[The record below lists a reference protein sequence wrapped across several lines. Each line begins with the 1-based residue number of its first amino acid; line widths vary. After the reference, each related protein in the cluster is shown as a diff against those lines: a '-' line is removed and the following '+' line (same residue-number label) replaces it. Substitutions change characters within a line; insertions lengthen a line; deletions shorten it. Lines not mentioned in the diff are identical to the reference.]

1 MKKLLFLFAV
11 SFLIASSVNAQTD
24 KEVVK
29 SEIKNDK
36 KKESAIKKEKREER
50 KELRKLE
57 GKEVSYQ
64 AKEAFRGDFGNIP
77 VSKWE
82 RLTNFDKA
90 TFVKDGKFMEAF
102 YDADA
107 DLVGTVTPRSFTDL
121 PAKAQK
127 YINEK
132 YNGYTIGN
140 ASFFDDNEKNQTDM
154 ILYSEQFD
162 DADNFFIELKRDDQK
177 IVLRVD
183 PGGDV
188 SFFKKLK

>member
-11 SFLIASSVNAQTD
+11 SFLIAASVNAQTD
-24 KEVVK
+24 KQFVK
-29 SEIKNDK
+29 NEIKNDK
-36 KKESAIKKEKREER
+36 KKESVIKKEKREER

-64 AKEAFRGDFGNIP
+64 AKEAFRGDFGNIT

-90 TFVKDGKFMEAF
+90 TFVRDGKFMEAF

-107 DLVGTVTPRSFTDL
+107 NLVGTVTPRPFTDL

-127 YINEK
+127 YIHEK

-140 ASFFDDNEKNQTDM
+140 ASFFDDNEKNETDM

-162 DADNFFIELKRDDQK
+162 DADNFFIELKRDDKK

-183 PGGDV
+183 PIGNV
-188 SFFKKLK
+188 SFFKNLK